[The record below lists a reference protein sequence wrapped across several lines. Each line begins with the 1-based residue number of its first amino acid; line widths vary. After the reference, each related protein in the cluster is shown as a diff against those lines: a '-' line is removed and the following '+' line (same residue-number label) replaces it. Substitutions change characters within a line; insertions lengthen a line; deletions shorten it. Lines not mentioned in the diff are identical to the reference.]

1 MHRGTD
7 FRVQVGV
14 FRVNN
19 MKTYSRQYRRELVNS
34 WQASEAPGHMSA
46 PFCK

>member
-19 MKTYSRQYRRELVNS
+19 MKTYPRQYRRELVNS
-34 WQASEAPGHMSA
+34 
-46 PFCK
+46 